1 MGKKLCFSYPSHK
14 PSPSLPTTNRQD
26 AIQDCR
32 RPRPRHSRL
41 RPRCHRHNHL
51 RYWWSHLNRNLSRWW
66 CRFECHL
73 RSWWSPLIRNFQCC
87 LPRLIHRIRRIQ
99 RSILHLFR
107 SLVSRLI
114 PLICCFC
121 SKHIYHSYRRCRL
134 IVACQSPEQ
143 HLCCPEQSRKLG
155 QLESLEC
162 CFQRK

>member
-1 MGKKLCFSYPSHK
+1 MGHHFQPQTFTTTKQNHLHK
-14 PSPSLPTTNRQD
+14 PSRCN
-26 AIQDCR
+26 
-32 RPRPRHSRL
+32 SRL
-41 RPRCHRHNHL
+41 SPSSPSPQPSPAKVSSTQSPPIL
-51 RYWWSHLNRNLSRWW
+51 VEPSQPQPQSLG

>member
-1 MGKKLCFSYPSHK
+1 MGRNSASHTQVTSRVHHFQ
-14 PSPSLPTTNRQD
+14 PQTFTTSQD
-26 AIQDCR
+26 AIQDSR

-51 RYWWSHLNRNLSRWW
+51 RYWWSH
-66 CRFECHL
+66 
-73 RSWWSPLIRNFQCC
+73 LIRNFQCC